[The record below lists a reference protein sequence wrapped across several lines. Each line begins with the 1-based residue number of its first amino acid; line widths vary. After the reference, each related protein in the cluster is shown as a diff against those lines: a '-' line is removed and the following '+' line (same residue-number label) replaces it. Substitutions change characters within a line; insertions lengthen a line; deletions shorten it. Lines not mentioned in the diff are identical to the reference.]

1 MVEPGS
7 PSPAG
12 ATLPPGREALLEALD
27 RSLGMLTLTPDG
39 IIVDVNDRLLGVFG
53 YPRADLLGKPHAML
67 CAPGDPACGD
77 ALERVIATGR
87 SHTGQVRR
95 RRHDGAPVWLEAT
108 YNPVFND
115 KGELAYVIKLAV
127 DVTARVE
134 RQAADDARLHLLSLS
149 VDETD
154 NAVLITDAQGSVC
167 YVNAGFT
174 RMLGY
179 RADEV
184 LGRSAHVPF
193 GEIRAEELAEGAAAV
208 DVRQALTGCLVS
220 ARDGRSCH
228 CEVLVRTAQRQPLWV
243 SIVTNPIL
251 DAGGKLVNAV
261 VLFTDITQSKIQEVL
276 QHKALA
282 AMVRDAPLVEV
293 LTLVCR
299 ELEQIAPEVMA
310 SVVRVDA
317 EGRLRPQAGPSLPAQ
332 YHQMVD
338 GVAIGPNV
346 GTCGAAAFHARP
358 VIVTDIAN
366 DPRWA
371 DYREVAAGF
380 GLAASWAMP
389 VIANDG
395 RVLGVL
401 AFYYRTPRGPDA
413 LHERLVDVCVHLC
426 KLAFER
432 DESRTRIRQL
442 AFSDSL
448 TGLPNRSMLGVLA
461 AQAIASA
468 QELGTRMAVVFIDLD
483 RFKQV
488 NDSLGHQAGDV
499 LLRTI
504 AQRLRRALRG
514 ADIVARLSGDEFVAV
529 LTECDPQRL
538 DIAIERL
545 RGALSAPCQVAGVT
559 LAPSG
564 SFGISLYPNHGKDF
578 DLLLQRADMA
588 MYQAKMASP
597 GSVRVYHED
606 MNIRAQ
612 ERLELETA
620 LRDALR
626 RGALELFYQP
636 QINLLDESVYG
647 VEALTRW
654 AHPQY
659 GEVPPSRFI
668 ALAEECG
675 LIGELGNWTLRES
688 CRQLADWRR
697 RGVGIESVSVNLS
710 PTNFHDHDLPRTI
723 ARALADHDLPASC
736 LAVEITESV
745 LMDHNPSTL
754 RIIEEVHGMGVRL
767 SMDDFGTG
775 YSSLG
780 YLRRLPVSE
789 LKLDRSFVHDIA
801 RDETVRALTN
811 AIISIGRNLRLTVVA
826 EGVETQ
832 AQCDLLIAQGY
843 RVAQGYLFSP
853 ALPASDFERWLVQWS
868 ARRAR
873 AGGNVGAQVLMASAR
888 TPSNTP
894 ATAPANT
901 RIKAPGSTDAPGAP
915 DSKDA

>member
-1 MVEPGS
+1 MVVPGS
-7 PSPAG
+7 PSATG
-12 ATLPPGREALLEALD
+12 ATPAPGREALLEALD
-27 RSLGMLTLTPDG
+27 RSLGTLTLTPDG
-39 IIVDVNDRLLGVFG
+39 LIADVNDKFLGVFG
-53 YPRADLLGKPHAML
+53 YTRDQLIGKPHAML
-67 CAPGDPACGD
+67 CDPADPTCGD
-77 ALERVIATGR
+77 ALAQVLTTRC
-87 SHTGQVRR
+87 SHTDQVRR
-95 RRHDGAPVWLEAT
+95 LRHDGSTVWLEAT
-108 YNPVFND
+108 YNPIFD
-115 KGELAYVIKLAV
+115 DGKLAFVIKLAV
-127 DVTARVE
+127 DVTARVA
-134 RQAADDARLHLLSLS
+134 RQAADDARLHLLSLG

-154 NAVLITDAQGSVC
+154 NAVLITDAQSRVC

-179 RADEV
+179 AASEVVGQSVHASSGDNSPMDEFA
-184 LGRSAHVPF
+184 S
-193 GEIRAEELAEGAAAV
+193 GAAAV
-208 DVRQALTGCLVS
+208 EVKQAISGCLVP

-243 SIVTNPIL
+243 SVVTNPIL
-251 DAGGKLVNAV
+251 DAQSKLVNAV

-317 EGRLRPQAGPSLPAQ
+317 EGKLRPQAGPSLPAQ
-332 YHQMVD
+332 YHQTID
-338 GVAIGPNV
+338 GIAIGPNV
-346 GTCGAAAFHARP
+346 GTCGTAAFLARP
-358 VIVTDIAN
+358 VTVTDIAN

-371 DYREVAAGF
+371 DYREMATEY

-389 VIANDG
+389 IIANDG

-401 AFYYRTPRGPDA
+401 AFYYRTARGPDA

-468 QELGTRMAVVFIDLD
+468 AELNTRMAVIFIDLD

-488 NDSLGHQAGDV
+488 NDSLGHQAGDA

-504 AQRLRRALRG
+504 AQRLRRSLRG

-529 LTECDPQRL
+529 LTECDPERL
-538 DIAIERL
+538 DIAIERM
-545 RGALSAPCQVAGVT
+545 RTALAAPCQVDGVT
-559 LAPSG
+559 LVPSG
-564 SFGISLYPNHGKDF
+564 SFGISLYPNHGREF
-578 DLLLQRADMA
+578 DILLQRADMA
-588 MYQAKMASP
+588 MYQAKMTSP
-597 GSVRVYHED
+597 GSVRFYHED
-606 MNIRAQ
+606 MNVHAQ

-620 LRDALR
+620 MRDALR
-626 RGALELFYQP
+626 LGKLQLFYQP

-647 VEALTRW
+647 AEALTRW
-654 AHPQY
+654 THPQY

-675 LIGELGNWTLRES
+675 LIGELGTWTLRES

-697 RGVGIESVSVNLS
+697 RGVGIGNVSVNLS
-710 PTNFHDHDLPRTI
+710 PTNFHDHDLPHTI
-723 ARALADHDLPASC
+723 AEVLADHALPPSC
-736 LAVEITESV
+736 LAIEITESV

-754 RIIEEVHGMGVRL
+754 RIIEEVHNLGVRL

-811 AIISIGRNLRLTVVA
+811 AIISIGRNLHLTVVA
-826 EGVETQ
+826 EGVEDE
-832 AQCDLLIAQGY
+832 AQRDLLVAQGY

-853 ALPASDFERWLVQWS
+853 ALSADDLEHWLERWSAQRRSPDPVQS
-868 ARRAR
+868 
-873 AGGNVGAQVLMASAR
+873 
-888 TPSNTP
+888 
-894 ATAPANT
+894 
-901 RIKAPGSTDAPGAP
+901 
-915 DSKDA
+915 

>member
-1 MVEPGS
+1 MVVRGS
-7 PSPAG
+7 PSTADVNP
-12 ATLPPGREALLEALD
+12 TPGREALLAALD
-27 RSLGMLTLTPDG
+27 HSLGMLTLTPDG
-39 IIVDVNDRLLGVFG
+39 IIVGVNDKLLGEFG
-53 YPRADLLGKPHAML
+53 YTRDELLGQPHTLL
-67 CAPGDPACGD
+67 CAPDDPTCGD
-77 ALERVIATGR
+77 SLAQVLRTGR

-95 RRHDGAPVWLEAT
+95 RRRDGQPIWLEAT
-108 YNPVFND
+108 YNPVFD
-115 KGELAYVIKLAV
+115 DAGELAFVIKLTV
-127 DVTARVE
+127 DVTARVA
-134 RQAADDARLHLLSLS
+134 RQAADDARMHLLSLG

-154 NAVLITDAQGSVC
+154 NAVLITDAQGAVC

-174 RMLGY
+174 RMFGY
-179 RADEV
+179 AADDVVGQSVGSSFGAMSADE
-184 LGRSAHVPF
+184 PPD
-193 GEIRAEELAEGAAAV
+193 GAAAM
-208 DVRQALTGCLVS
+208 DVKQALVGCMRS

-228 CEVLVRTAQRQPLWV
+228 CEVLVRTAQHQPLWV
-243 SIVTNPIL
+243 SMVTNRIL
-251 DAGGKLVNAV
+251 DANGELANSV

-317 EGRLRPQAGPSLPAQ
+317 EGRLRPQAGPSLPAR
-332 YHQMVD
+332 YHQMID
-338 GVAIGPNV
+338 GLAIGPNV
-346 GTCGAAAFHARP
+346 GTCGTAAFQARP
-358 VIVTDIAN
+358 VVVTDIAT

-371 DYREVAAGF
+371 DFRDMAAEF
-380 GLAASWAMP
+380 GLAASWSMP
-389 VIANDG
+389 IIANDG

-448 TGLPNRSMLGVLA
+448 TGLPNRSMLSVLA

-468 QELGTRMAVVFIDLD
+468 TELSTRMAVIFIDLD

-529 LTECDPQRL
+529 LTECDPERL
-538 DIAIERL
+538 DIAIERM
-545 RGALSAPCQVAGVT
+545 RGAVNAPCQVDGVT

-564 SFGISLYPNHGKDF
+564 SFGISLYPNHGREF
-578 DLLLQRADMA
+578 DILLQRADMA
-588 MYQAKMASP
+588 MYQAKMTSP
-597 GSVRVYHED
+597 GSVRFFSED
-606 MNIRAQ
+606 MKILAQ

-620 LRDALR
+620 MRDALR
-626 RGALELFYQP
+626 RGTLQLFYQP
-636 QINLLDESVYG
+636 QINLLDETVYG
-647 VEALTRW
+647 AEALTRW

-659 GEVPPSRFI
+659 GDVPPSRFI

-675 LIGELGNWTLRES
+675 LIGELGTWTLRES

-697 RGVGIESVSVNLS
+697 RGVGIANVSVNLS

-723 ARALADHDLPASC
+723 AQALADHGLPPSC
-736 LAVEITESV
+736 LAIEVTESV
-745 LMDHNPSTL
+745 LMNHNPSTL
-754 RIIEEVHGMGVRL
+754 RIIDEVHAMGVRM

-789 LKLDRSFVHDIA
+789 LKLDRSFVHDIT
-801 RDETVRALTN
+801 RDETVRALTS
-811 AIISIGRNLRLTVVA
+811 AIIGIGHSLHLTVVA
-826 EGVETQ
+826 EGVEDE
-832 AQCDLLIAQGY
+832 AQRDVLVEQGY
-843 RVAQGYLFSP
+843 RVGQGYLFSP
-853 ALPASDFERWLVQWS
+853 ALSAGDLERWLERWS
-868 ARRAR
+868 MR
-873 AGGNVGAQVLMASAR
+873 LASD
-888 TPSNTP
+888 PLS
-894 ATAPANT
+894 
-901 RIKAPGSTDAPGAP
+901 S
-915 DSKDA
+915 

>member
-1 MVEPGS
+1 MVVPRS
-7 PSPAG
+7 PSVAG
-12 ATLPPGREALLEALD
+12 TAPGREALLAALD
-27 RSLGMLTLTPDG
+27 HSLGMLTLTPDG
-39 IIVDVNDRLLGVFG
+39 IVVDVNDKLLGMFG
-53 YPRADLLGKPHAML
+53 YARADLLGQPHALL
-67 CAPGDPACGD
+67 CEPGDPTCGN
-77 ALERVIATGR
+77 ALAHVASTRR

-95 RRHDGAPVWLEAT
+95 RRRDGRPIWLEAT
-108 YNPVFND
+108 YNPVIDDDGN
-115 KGELAYVIKLAV
+115 LAFVIKLAV

-134 RQAADDARLHLLSLS
+134 RQAADDARLHLLSLG

-154 NAVLITDAQGSVC
+154 NAVLITDAQGCVC

-174 RMLGY
+174 RMFGYAANEVVGQSTRLPLGETATGDV
-179 RADEV
+179 AD
-184 LGRSAHVPF
+184 SAS
-193 GEIRAEELAEGAAAV
+193 AV
-208 DVRQALTGCLVS
+208 DIKEALAHCLVA

-228 CEVLVRTAQRQPLWV
+228 SEVLVRTLQRQPLWV
-243 SIVTNPIL
+243 SVVTNPML
-251 DAGGKLVNAV
+251 DANGKLLNAV

-293 LTLVCR
+293 LTLICR
-299 ELEQIAPEVMA
+299 ELEQIAPEVVA
-310 SVVRVDA
+310 SVVRVDS

-332 YHQMVD
+332 YHKNIE
-338 GVAIGPNV
+338 GLAIGPNV
-346 GTCGAAAFHARP
+346 GTCGSAAFHARP

-371 DYREVAAGF
+371 DFRDMAAEF

-389 VIANDG
+389 IIANDG

-401 AFYYRTPRGPDA
+401 GFYYRTPRSPDA

-442 AFSDSL
+442 AFSDNL

-468 QELGTRMAVVFIDLD
+468 AELNARMAVIFIDLD

-488 NDSLGHQAGDV
+488 NDSLGHQAGDA

-504 AQRLRRALRG
+504 AQRLRRSLRG
-514 ADIVARLSGDEFVAV
+514 ADIVARLSGDEFVAM
-529 LTECDPQRL
+529 LTECDPERL
-538 DIAIERL
+538 DIALERMRSAL
-545 RGALSAPCQVAGVT
+545 RAPCQIDGVT

-564 SFGISLYPNHGKDF
+564 SFGISLYPNHGKEF
-578 DLLLQRADMA
+578 DMLLQRADMA
-588 MYQAKMASP
+588 MYQAKMTSP

-606 MNIRAQ
+606 MNIHAQ

-620 LRDALR
+620 RRDALR
-626 RGALELFYQP
+626 HGKLALFYQP
-636 QINLLDESVYG
+636 QIDLSDDSVYG
-647 VEALTRW
+647 AEALTRW
-654 AHPQY
+654 THPQY
-659 GEVPPSRFI
+659 GDVSPSRFI
-668 ALAEECG
+668 SLAEECG
-675 LIGELGNWTLRES
+675 LIGELGTWTLRES

-697 RGVGIESVSVNLS
+697 RGVGIGNVSVNLS
-710 PTNFHDHDLPRTI
+710 PTNFHDHNLPRTI
-723 ARALADHDLPASC
+723 ADALADHDLPPSC
-736 LAVEITESV
+736 LAIEITESV
-745 LMDHNPSTL
+745 LMDHNPTTL
-754 RIIEEVHGMGVRL
+754 RIIDEVHGMGVRL

-789 LKLDRSFVHDIA
+789 LKLDRSFVHDIT
-801 RDETVRALTN
+801 RDETVQALTN

-826 EGVETQ
+826 EGVEDE
-832 AQCDLLIAQGY
+832 AQRALLFAQGY

-853 ALPASDFERWLVQWS
+853 ALSAVDVERWLEQWS
-868 ARRAR
+868 ARA
-873 AGGNVGAQVLMASAR
+873 
-888 TPSNTP
+888 PSPNPVP
-894 ATAPANT
+894 A
-901 RIKAPGSTDAPGAP
+901 
-915 DSKDA
+915 

>member
-1 MVEPGS
+1 MVVPGS
-7 PSPAG
+7 PSAVG
-12 ATLPPGREALLEALD
+12 ATPAPGREALLEALD
-27 RSLGMLTLTPDG
+27 RSLGMLTLRPDG
-39 IIVDVNDRLLGVFG
+39 IIVDVNDKLLGVFG
-53 YPRADLLGKPHAML
+53 YTRADLIGKPHALL
-67 CAPGDPACGD
+67 CVPGDATCGD
-77 ALERVIATGR
+77 ALAQVVSTQR
-87 SHTGQVRR
+87 SHTGQIHR
-95 RRHDGAPVWLEAT
+95 RRHDGSAVWLEAT
-108 YNPVFND
+108 YNPVFD
-115 KGELAYVIKLAV
+115 DAGKLAFVIKLAV

-134 RQAADDARLHLLSLS
+134 RQAADDARLHLLSLG

-154 NAVLITDAQGSVC
+154 NAVLITDAQGRVC
-167 YVNAGFT
+167 YINAGFT

-179 RADEV
+179 AASEV
-184 LGRSAHVPF
+184 VGQSVHVPS
-193 GEIRAEELAEGAAAV
+193 GETPVGGLADGTSAV
-208 DVRQALTGCLVS
+208 DVRQALAGCLVS
-220 ARDGRSCH
+220 ARDGRSSH

-243 SIVTNPIL
+243 SVVTNPML
-251 DAGGKLVNAV
+251 DTNGKLLNAV

-317 EGRLRPQAGPSLPAQ
+317 EGRLRPQAGPSLPSQ

-346 GTCGAAAFHARP
+346 GTCGTAAFQARP
-358 VIVTDIAN
+358 VIVTDIAH

-371 DYREVAAGF
+371 DFRGMAAEF

-389 VIANDG
+389 IIANDG

-401 AFYYRTPRGPDA
+401 AFYYRTVRGPDA

-468 QELGTRMAVVFIDLD
+468 GELNSRMAVIFIDLD

-529 LTECDPQRL
+529 LTECDPERL
-538 DIAIERL
+538 DIAIERM
-545 RGALSAPCQVAGVT
+545 RSALTAPCQVDGVT

-564 SFGISLYPNHGKDF
+564 SFGISLYPNHGKEF

-588 MYQAKMASP
+588 MYQAKMTSP
-597 GSVRVYHED
+597 GSVRFYNED
-606 MNIRAQ
+606 MNVHAQ

-620 LRDALR
+620 MRDALR
-626 RGALELFYQP
+626 RDTLQLFYQP

-647 VEALTRW
+647 AEALTRW
-654 AHPQY
+654 THPQY

-675 LIGELGNWTLRES
+675 LIGELGMWTLRES

-697 RGVGIESVSVNLS
+697 RGVGIHNVSVNLS
-710 PTNFHDHDLPRTI
+710 PTNFHDHDLPRMI
-723 ARALADHDLPASC
+723 AEALADHELPPSC
-736 LAVEITESV
+736 LAIEITESV

-754 RIIEEVHGMGVRL
+754 RIIDEVHSMGVRL

-789 LKLDRSFVHDIA
+789 LKLDRSFVHDIT

-811 AIISIGRNLRLTVVA
+811 AIISIGRNLHLTVVA
-826 EGVETQ
+826 EGVEDE
-832 AQCDLLIAQGY
+832 AQRALLVAQGY

-853 ALPASDFERWLVQWS
+853 ALSAGDLEHWLERWSTRRHSPNAVQS
-868 ARRAR
+868 
-873 AGGNVGAQVLMASAR
+873 
-888 TPSNTP
+888 
-894 ATAPANT
+894 
-901 RIKAPGSTDAPGAP
+901 
-915 DSKDA
+915 

>member
-1 MVEPGS
+1 MAVPGS
-7 PSPAG
+7 PSSTAG
-12 ATLPPGREALLEALD
+12 ATPTPGRDALLAALD
-27 RSLGMLTLTPDG
+27 RSLGMLTLTPEG
-39 IIVDVNDRLLGVFG
+39 KIVDVNDKLLGVVG
-53 YPRADLLGKPHAML
+53 YTRDELIGQPHATL
-67 CAPGDPACGD
+67 CDAGDPTCGA
-77 ALERVIATGR
+77 ALERVVSTGR
-87 SHTGQVRR
+87 AHTDQVRR
-95 RRHDGAPVWLEAT
+95 RRRDGGTVWFEAT
-108 YNPVFND
+108 YNPVFD
-115 KGELAYVIKLAV
+115 RDGKLAFVIKLAA
-127 DVTARVE
+127 DVTDRVE
-134 RQAADDARLHLLSLS
+134 REAQDNARLHLLSLG

-154 NAVLITDAQGSVC
+154 NAVLITDAQGVVC

-184 LGRSAHVPF
+184 VGKSGHSPF
-193 GEIRAEELAEGAAAV
+193 GDAPVDEFASGAAAV
-208 DVRQALTGCLVS
+208 DVQQALTGCLVS

-228 CEVLVRTAQRQPLWV
+228 CEVLVRTAQGQPLWA

-251 DAGGKLVNAV
+251 DANGKLVNAV
-261 VLFTDITQSKIQEVL
+261 ALFTDITQSKIQEVL

-282 AMVRDAPLVEV
+282 AMVRDAPLAEV
-293 LTLVCR
+293 LMLICR

-332 YHQMVD
+332 YHQFID
-338 GVAIGPNV
+338 GIAIGPNV
-346 GTCGAAAFHARP
+346 GTCGTAAFQARR
-358 VIVTDIAN
+358 VIVTDIAH

-371 DYREVAAGF
+371 DFRDMAATY

-389 VIANDG
+389 IIANDG

-468 QELGTRMAVVFIDLD
+468 HELNTRMAVIFLDLD

-504 AQRLRRALRG
+504 AQRLRRSLRG

-529 LTECDPQRL
+529 LTECDPERL
-538 DIAIERL
+538 DAAIERM
-545 RGALSAPCQVAGVT
+545 RNALTAPCQVDGVT
-559 LAPSG
+559 LTPSG
-564 SFGISLYPNHGKDF
+564 SFGISLYPNHGQEF
-578 DLLLQRADMA
+578 DILLQRADMA

-597 GSVRVYHED
+597 GSVRFYHED
-606 MNIRAQ
+606 MNIHAQ

-620 LRDALR
+620 MRDALR
-626 RGALELFYQP
+626 RDTLRLHYQP
-636 QINLLDESVYG
+636 QINLLDESVCG

-654 AHPQY
+654 VHPQY
-659 GEVPPSRFI
+659 GDVSPTRFI

-675 LIGELGNWTLRES
+675 LIGELGAWTLRES

-697 RGVGIESVSVNLS
+697 RGVAIGNMSVNLS
-710 PTNFHDHDLPRTI
+710 PTNFHDHDLPRMI
-723 ARALADHDLPASC
+723 ADTLAANGLPPTC
-736 LAVEITESV
+736 LAIEITENV
-745 LMDHNPSTL
+745 LMDHNPSTR
-754 RIIEEVHGMGVRL
+754 RIIEEVHAMGVRL

-789 LKLDRSFVHDIA
+789 LKLDRSFVHDVT

-811 AIISIGRNLRLTVVA
+811 AIISIGRSLHLTVVA
-826 EGVETQ
+826 EGVEDE
-832 AQCDLLIAQGY
+832 AQRDLLIAQGY
-843 RVAQGYLFSP
+843 RVAQGFLFSP
-853 ALPASDFERWLVQWS
+853 ALSAEDLEQWLERWD
-868 ARRAR
+868 ARRR
-873 AGGNVGAQVLMASAR
+873 
-888 TPSNTP
+888 
-894 ATAPANT
+894 
-901 RIKAPGSTDAPGAP
+901 STTVTSTTVTTIVRP
-915 DSKDA
+915 

>member
-1 MVEPGS
+1 MVVPGS
-7 PSPAG
+7 PSAAGTSPA
-12 ATLPPGREALLEALD
+12 PGREALLAALD
-27 RSLGMLTLTPDG
+27 HSLGMLTLTPDG
-39 IIVDVNDRLLGVFG
+39 IIVDVNDKLLGMFG
-53 YPRADLLGKPHAML
+53 YARTDLIGKPHAIL
-67 CAPGDPACGD
+67 CEPGDITCGD
-77 ALERVIATGR
+77 ALAQVLSTQR

-95 RRHDGAPVWLEAT
+95 HRQDGTAVWLEAT
-108 YNPVFND
+108 YNPVFD
-115 KGELAYVIKLAV
+115 DTGKLAFVIKLAV

-134 RQAADDARLHLLSLS
+134 RQAADDARLHLLSLG

-154 NAVLITDAQGSVC
+154 NAVLITDAQGIVC

-179 RADEV
+179 AASEV
-184 LGRSAHVPF
+184 VGQSVYVPF
-193 GEIRAEELAEGAAAV
+193 GEPPEGELADGASAVV
-208 DVRQALTGCLVS
+208 DVKQALAGCLVS

-243 SIVTNPIL
+243 SVVTNPIL
-251 DAGGKLVNAV
+251 DASGKLLNAV

-332 YHQMVD
+332 YHKMVD
-338 GVAIGPNV
+338 GLAIGPNV
-346 GTCGAAAFHARP
+346 GTCGTAAFQARP

-371 DYREVAAGF
+371 NFRDMAAEF
-380 GLAASWAMP
+380 GLAASWSMP
-389 VIANDG
+389 IIANDG

-401 AFYYRTPRGPDA
+401 AFYYRTVRGPDA

-468 QELGTRMAVVFIDLD
+468 GELNTRMAVIFIDLD

-504 AQRLRRALRG
+504 AQRLRRSLRG

-529 LTECDPQRL
+529 LTECDPERL
-538 DIAIERL
+538 DIAIERM
-545 RGALSAPCQVAGVT
+545 RGALTASCQVDGVT

-564 SFGISLYPNHGKDF
+564 SFGISLYPNHGKEF

-588 MYQAKMASP
+588 MYQAKMTSP
-597 GSVRVYHED
+597 GSVRVYSED
-606 MNIRAQ
+606 MNIHAQ

-620 LRDALR
+620 MRDALR
-626 RGALELFYQP
+626 RNTLRLFYQP

-647 VEALTRW
+647 VEALSRW
-654 AHPQY
+654 THPQH
-659 GEVPPSRFI
+659 GEVSPSRFI

-675 LIGELGNWTLRES
+675 LIGELGMWTLRES
-688 CRQLADWRR
+688 CRQLAEWRQ
-697 RGVGIESVSVNLS
+697 RGAGIENVSVNLS
-710 PTNFHDHDLPRTI
+710 PTNFHDHDLPRMI
-723 ARALADHDLPASC
+723 AEALADHELPPSC
-736 LAVEITESV
+736 LAIEITESV

-754 RIIEEVHGMGVRL
+754 RIIDEVHSMGVRL

-789 LKLDRSFVHDIA
+789 LKLDRSFVHDIT

-811 AIISIGRNLRLTVVA
+811 AIISIGRNLHLTVVA
-826 EGVETQ
+826 EGVEDE
-832 AQCDLLIAQGY
+832 AQRNLLVAQGY

-853 ALPASDFERWLVQWS
+853 ALSAGDLERWLEQWS
-868 ARRAR
+868 ARRRAR
-873 AGGNVGAQVLMASAR
+873 NPVQS
-888 TPSNTP
+888 
-894 ATAPANT
+894 
-901 RIKAPGSTDAPGAP
+901 
-915 DSKDA
+915 

>member
-1 MVEPGS
+1 MVVPGS
-7 PSPAG
+7 PSATG
-12 ATLPPGREALLEALD
+12 ATPAPGREALLEALD
-27 RSLGMLTLTPDG
+27 RSLGTLTLTPDG
-39 IIVDVNDRLLGVFG
+39 LIADVNDKFLGVFG
-53 YPRADLLGKPHAML
+53 YTRDQLIGKPHAML
-67 CAPGDPACGD
+67 CDPADPTCGD
-77 ALERVIATGR
+77 ALAQVLTTLR
-87 SHTGQVRR
+87 SHTDQVRR
-95 RRHDGAPVWLEAT
+95 LRHDGSTVWLEAT
-108 YNPVFND
+108 YNPIFD
-115 KGELAYVIKLAV
+115 DDGKLAFVIKLAV
-127 DVTARVE
+127 DVTARVA
-134 RQAADDARLHLLSLS
+134 RQAADDARLHMLSLG

-154 NAVLITDAQGSVC
+154 NAVLITDAQSRVC

-179 RADEV
+179 AASEVVGQSVHASSTESPMDEFA
-184 LGRSAHVPF
+184 S
-193 GEIRAEELAEGAAAV
+193 GAAAIEV
-208 DVRQALTGCLVS
+208 KQALSGCLVS

-243 SIVTNPIL
+243 SVVTNPIL
-251 DAGGKLVNAV
+251 DAQGKLVNAV

-317 EGRLRPQAGPSLPAQ
+317 EGKLRPQAGPSLPAQ
-332 YHQMVD
+332 YHQTID
-338 GVAIGPNV
+338 GIAIGPNV
-346 GTCGAAAFHARP
+346 GTCGTAAFLARP

-371 DYREVAAGF
+371 EYREMATEF

-389 VIANDG
+389 IIANDG

-401 AFYYRTPRGPDA
+401 AFYYRTTRGPDA

-468 QELGTRMAVVFIDLD
+468 AELNTRMAVIFIDLD

-504 AQRLRRALRG
+504 AQRLRRSLRG

-529 LTECDPQRL
+529 LTECDPERL
-538 DIAIERL
+538 DIAIERM
-545 RGALSAPCQVAGVT
+545 RTALTAPCQVDGVT
-559 LAPSG
+559 LVPSG
-564 SFGISLYPNHGKDF
+564 SFGISLYPNHGREF
-578 DLLLQRADMA
+578 DILLQRADMA
-588 MYQAKMASP
+588 MYQAKMTSP
-597 GSVRVYHED
+597 GSVRFYHED
-606 MNIRAQ
+606 MNVHAQ

-620 LRDALR
+620 MRDALR
-626 RGALELFYQP
+626 LGKLQLFYQP

-647 VEALTRW
+647 AEALTRW
-654 AHPQY
+654 THPHY

-675 LIGELGNWTLRES
+675 LIGELGTWTLRES

-697 RGVGIESVSVNLS
+697 RGVGIGNVSVNLS
-710 PTNFHDHDLPRTI
+710 PTNFHDHDLPHTI
-723 ARALADHDLPASC
+723 AEALADHELPPSC
-736 LAVEITESV
+736 LAIEITESV

-754 RIIEEVHGMGVRL
+754 RIIEEVHNLGVRL

-811 AIISIGRNLRLTVVA
+811 AIISIGRNLHLTVVA
-826 EGVETQ
+826 EGVEDE
-832 AQCDLLIAQGY
+832 AQRDLLVAQGY

-853 ALPASDFERWLVQWS
+853 ALSAGDLERWLERWS
-868 ARRAR
+868 AQRR
-873 AGGNVGAQVLMASAR
+873 S
-888 TPSNTP
+888 
-894 ATAPANT
+894 
-901 RIKAPGSTDAPGAP
+901 P
-915 DSKDA
+915 DPVQS

>member
-1 MVEPGS
+1 MVVPGS
-7 PSPAG
+7 PSAAG
-12 ATLPPGREALLEALD
+12 ATPAPGREALLQALD
-27 RSLGMLTLTPDG
+27 SSLGMLTLTPG
-39 IIVDVNDRLLGVFG
+39 GVIVDVNDKLLGAFG
-53 YPRADLLGKPHAML
+53 YTRDALIGKPHALL
-67 CAPGDPACGD
+67 CEPDDPTCGD
-77 ALERVIATGR
+77 ALAQVVSTRR
-87 SHTGQVRR
+87 SHTDQVRR
-95 RRHDGAPVWLEAT
+95 IRHDGSTIWLEAT
-108 YNPVFND
+108 YNPVFDADGN
-115 KGELAYVIKLAV
+115 LSFVIKLAV

-134 RQAADDARLHLLSLS
+134 RQAADDARLHMLSLG

-154 NAVLITDAQGSVC
+154 NAVLITDAQGLVC

-179 RADEV
+179 PASEV
-184 LGRSAHVPF
+184 VGQSAHVPF
-193 GEIRAEELAEGAAAV
+193 GDNPMAEFADGASPV
-208 DVRQALTGCLVS
+208 DVKQALSGCLV
-220 ARDGRSCH
+220 AANDGRSCH
-228 CEVLVRTAQRQPLWV
+228 CEVLVRTAQHQPLWV
-243 SIVTNPIL
+243 SVVTNPIL
-251 DAGGKLVNAV
+251 DAHGKLLNAV

-317 EGRLRPQAGPSLPAQ
+317 DGRLRPQAGPSLPAQ
-332 YHQMVD
+332 YHKIID
-338 GVAIGPNV
+338 GIAIGPNV
-346 GTCGAAAFHARP
+346 GTCGTAAFLARP
-358 VIVTDIAN
+358 VIVTDIAS

-371 DYREVAAGF
+371 DFREMAAEY

-389 VIANDG
+389 IIANDG

-401 AFYYRTPRGPDA
+401 AFYYRTPRAPDA

-468 QELGTRMAVVFIDLD
+468 AELNTRMAVIFIDLD

-504 AQRLRRALRG
+504 AQRLRRSLRG

-529 LTECDPQRL
+529 LTECDPERL
-538 DIAIERL
+538 DIAVERM
-545 RGALSAPCQVAGVT
+545 RSALSAPCLVDGVT
-559 LAPSG
+559 LVPSG
-564 SFGISLYPNHGKDF
+564 SFGISLYPNHGREF

-588 MYQAKMASP
+588 MYEAKMTSP
-597 GSVRVYHED
+597 GSVRFYNES
-606 MNIRAQ
+606 MNIHAQ

-626 RGALELFYQP
+626 LGTLELFYQP

-647 VEALTRW
+647 AEALTRW
-654 AHPQY
+654 THPQH

-675 LIGELGNWTLRES
+675 LIGELGTWTLRES

-697 RGVGIESVSVNLS
+697 RGVGIGNVSVNLS
-710 PTNFHDHDLPRTI
+710 PTNFHDHDLPHTI
-723 ARALADHDLPASC
+723 AEALADHELPPSC
-736 LAVEITESV
+736 LAIEITESV

-754 RIIEEVHGMGVRL
+754 RIIEEVHAMGVRL

-789 LKLDRSFVHDIA
+789 LKLDRSFVHDIT

-811 AIISIGRNLRLTVVA
+811 AIISIGRNLHLTVVA
-826 EGVETQ
+826 EGVEDE
-832 AQCDLLIAQGY
+832 AQRDLLVAQGY

-853 ALPASDFERWLVQWS
+853 ALSADDLEHWLGQWS
-868 ARRAR
+868 LRQRSP
-873 AGGNVGAQVLMASAR
+873 NPVQS
-888 TPSNTP
+888 
-894 ATAPANT
+894 
-901 RIKAPGSTDAPGAP
+901 
-915 DSKDA
+915 

>member
-1 MVEPGS
+1 MVVPGS
-7 PSPAG
+7 PSATG
-12 ATLPPGREALLEALD
+12 ATPAPGREALLEALD
-27 RSLGMLTLTPDG
+27 RSLGTLTLTPDG
-39 IIVDVNDRLLGVFG
+39 LIADVNDKFLGVFG
-53 YPRADLLGKPHAML
+53 YTRDQLIGKPHAML
-67 CAPGDPACGD
+67 CDPADPTCGD
-77 ALERVIATGR
+77 ALAQVLTTRR
-87 SHTGQVRR
+87 SHTDQVRR
-95 RRHDGAPVWLEAT
+95 FRHDGSTVWLEAT
-108 YNPVFND
+108 YNPIFD
-115 KGELAYVIKLAV
+115 DDGKLAFVIKLAV
-127 DVTARVE
+127 DVTARVA
-134 RQAADDARLHLLSLS
+134 RQAADDARLHLLSLG

-154 NAVLITDAQGSVC
+154 NAVLITDAQNRVC

-179 RADEV
+179 AASEVVGQSVSASSGESPMDEFA
-184 LGRSAHVPF
+184 S
-193 GEIRAEELAEGAAAV
+193 GAAAV
-208 DVRQALTGCLVS
+208 EVKQALSGCLVS

-243 SIVTNPIL
+243 SVVTNPIL
-251 DAGGKLVNAV
+251 DAQGKLVNAV

-317 EGRLRPQAGPSLPAQ
+317 EGKLRPQAGPSLPAQ
-332 YHQMVD
+332 YHKTID
-338 GVAIGPNV
+338 GIAIGPNV
-346 GTCGAAAFHARP
+346 GTCGTAAFLARP

-371 DYREVAAGF
+371 DYREMATEY

-389 VIANDG
+389 IIANDG

-468 QELGTRMAVVFIDLD
+468 SELNTRMAVIFIDLD

-504 AQRLRRALRG
+504 AQRLRRSLRG

-529 LTECDPQRL
+529 LTECDPERL
-538 DIAIERL
+538 DIAIERM
-545 RGALSAPCQVAGVT
+545 RTALTAPCQVDGVT
-559 LAPSG
+559 LVPSG
-564 SFGISLYPNHGKDF
+564 SFGISLYPNHGREF
-578 DLLLQRADMA
+578 DILLQRADMA
-588 MYQAKMASP
+588 MYQAKMTSP
-597 GSVRVYHED
+597 GSVRFYHED
-606 MNIRAQ
+606 MNVHAQ

-620 LRDALR
+620 MRDALR
-626 RGALELFYQP
+626 LGKLQLFYQP

-647 VEALTRW
+647 AEALSRW
-654 AHPQY
+654 THPQY

-675 LIGELGNWTLRES
+675 LIGELGTWTLRES

-697 RGVGIESVSVNLS
+697 RGVGIGNVSVNLS
-710 PTNFHDHDLPRTI
+710 PTNFHDHDLPHTI
-723 ARALADHDLPASC
+723 AEALADHGLPPSC
-736 LAVEITESV
+736 LAIEITESV

-754 RIIEEVHGMGVRL
+754 RIIEEVHNLGVRL

-811 AIISIGRNLRLTVVA
+811 AIISIGRNLHLTVVA
-826 EGVETQ
+826 EGVEDE
-832 AQCDLLIAQGY
+832 AQRDLLVAQGY

-853 ALPASDFERWLVQWS
+853 ALSAGDLERWLERWS
-868 ARRAR
+868 AQRR
-873 AGGNVGAQVLMASAR
+873 S
-888 TPSNTP
+888 
-894 ATAPANT
+894 
-901 RIKAPGSTDAPGAP
+901 P
-915 DSKDA
+915 DPVQS

>member
-1 MVEPGS
+1 MVVPGS
-7 PSPAG
+7 PSLAGIAPA
-12 ATLPPGREALLEALD
+12 PGREALLAALD
-27 RSLGMLTLTPDG
+27 RSLGTLTLTPDG
-39 IIVDVNDRLLGVFG
+39 TIVDVNDKLLGVFG
-53 YPRADLLGKPHAML
+53 YTRADLIGKPYAML
-67 CAPGDPACGD
+67 CEPDDPTCGD
-77 ALERVIATGR
+77 ALAQVLSTQR
-87 SHTGQVRR
+87 SHTGQIRR
-95 RRHDGAPVWLEAT
+95 RRHDGSAVWLEAT
-108 YNPVFND
+108 YNPVFD
-115 KGELAYVIKLAV
+115 EAGKLAFVIKLAV
-127 DVTARVE
+127 DVTTRVE
-134 RQAADDARLHLLSLS
+134 RQAADSARLHLLSLG

-154 NAVLITDAQGSVC
+154 NAVLITDANGRVC
-167 YVNAGFT
+167 YINAGFT

-179 RADEV
+179 AANEV
-184 LGRSAHVPF
+184 IGQSVHVPF
-193 GEIRAEELAEGAAAV
+193 GEPSVGELADGASAV
-208 DVRQALTGCLVS
+208 DVKQALAGCLVA

-228 CEVLVRTAQRQPLWV
+228 CEVLVHTAQHQPLWV
-243 SIVTNPIL
+243 SVVTNPIL
-251 DAGGKLVNAV
+251 DANARLLNAV

-317 EGRLRPQAGPSLPAQ
+317 EGRLRPQAGPSLPAK

-346 GTCGAAAFHARP
+346 GTCGTAAFQARP

-371 DYREVAAGF
+371 DFRTMTAEF

-389 VIANDG
+389 IIANDG

-401 AFYYRTPRGPDA
+401 AFYYRTVRGPDA

-468 QELGTRMAVVFIDLD
+468 HELNTRMAVIFIDLD
-483 RFKQV
+483 RFKQI

-504 AQRLRRALRG
+504 AQRLRRSLRG

-529 LTECDPQRL
+529 LTECDPERL
-538 DIAIERL
+538 DIAVERM
-545 RGALSAPCQVAGVT
+545 RSALSAPCQVDGVT
-559 LAPSG
+559 LVPSG
-564 SFGISLYPNHGKDF
+564 SFGISLYPNHGNAF

-588 MYQAKMASP
+588 MYQAKMTSP
-597 GSVRVYHED
+597 GSARFYNED
-606 MNIRAQ
+606 MNIHAQ

-620 LRDALR
+620 MRDALR
-626 RGALELFYQP
+626 CETLQLFYQP
-636 QINLLDESVYG
+636 QINLLDDSVYG
-647 VEALTRW
+647 AEALTRW
-654 AHPQY
+654 THPQH

-675 LIGELGNWTLRES
+675 LIGELGMWTLRES

-697 RGVGIESVSVNLS
+697 RGVGIPNVSVNLS
-710 PTNFHDHDLPRTI
+710 PTNFHDHDLPRLI
-723 ARALADHDLPASC
+723 AQALADHELPPSC
-736 LAVEITESV
+736 LAIEITESV

-754 RIIEEVHGMGVRL
+754 RIIDEVHHMGVRL
-767 SMDDFGTG
+767 SLDDFGTG

-789 LKLDRSFVHDIA
+789 LKLDRSFVHDIT

-811 AIISIGRNLRLTVVA
+811 AIISIGRNLHLTVVA
-826 EGVETQ
+826 EGVEDE
-832 AQCDLLIAQGY
+832 AQRDLLVAQGY

-853 ALPASDFERWLVQWS
+853 ALSAGDLEHWLEQRS
-868 ARRAR
+868 AHQRSP
-873 AGGNVGAQVLMASAR
+873 NPM
-888 TPSNTP
+888 PS
-894 ATAPANT
+894 
-901 RIKAPGSTDAPGAP
+901 
-915 DSKDA
+915 

>member
-1 MVEPGS
+1 MVVPGS
-7 PSPAG
+7 PSSGAIPA
-12 ATLPPGREALLEALD
+12 PGREALLAALD
-27 RSLGMLTLTPDG
+27 RSLGMLTLTPAG
-39 IIVDVNDRLLGVFG
+39 IIVDINDKLLGEFG
-53 YPRADLLGKPHAML
+53 YTRDELLGKAHAVLCEPADPH
-67 CAPGDPACGD
+67 CGD
-77 ALERVIATGR
+77 ALAQVARTRR
-87 SHTGQVRR
+87 SHTDQVRR
-95 RRHDGAPVWLEAT
+95 RRHDGSPIWLEAT
-108 YNPVFND
+108 YNPVFD
-115 KGELAYVIKLAV
+115 DAGQLAFVIKLAV

-134 RQAADDARLHLLSLS
+134 RQAADDARLHMLSLG

-154 NAVLITDAQGSVC
+154 NAVLITDAQSQVC

-174 RMLGY
+174 RMFGHD
-179 RADEV
+179 AQAV
-184 LGRSAHVPF
+184 VGQSVNVPF
-193 GEIRAEELAEGAAAV
+193 GTLALGEPADGAPAV
-208 DVRQALTGCLVS
+208 DVKQAVADCLVS

-228 CEVLVRTAQRQPLWV
+228 REVLVRTAQQHPLWV
-243 SIVTNPIL
+243 SVVTNPIL
-251 DAGGKLVNAV
+251 DASGKLANAV

-282 AMVRDAPLVEV
+282 AMVRDAPLAEV
-293 LTLVCR
+293 LLLVCR

-332 YHQMVD
+332 YHHIID
-338 GVAIGPNV
+338 GIEIGPNV
-346 GTCGAAAFHARP
+346 GTCGTAAFQARP
-358 VIVTDIAN
+358 VIVTDIAH

-371 DYREVAAGF
+371 SYREMAAEF

-389 VIANDG
+389 IIANDG

-448 TGLPNRSMLGVLA
+448 TGLPNRSMLNVLA

-468 QELGTRMAVVFIDLD
+468 AELNTRMAVIFIDLD

-504 AQRLRRALRG
+504 AQRLRRSLRG

-529 LTECDPQRL
+529 LTECDPERL
-538 DIAIERL
+538 DIAIERM
-545 RGALSAPCQVAGVT
+545 RSALCAPCQVDGVT

-564 SFGISLYPNHGKDF
+564 SFGISLYPNHGKEF
-578 DLLLQRADMA
+578 DILLQRADMA
-588 MYQAKMASP
+588 MYQAKMTSP
-597 GSVRVYHED
+597 GSVRFFNED
-606 MNIRAQ
+606 MNIHAQ

-620 LRDALR
+620 MRDALR
-626 RGALELFYQP
+626 RGTLQLFYQP
-636 QINLLDESVYG
+636 QINLLDDTVYG
-647 VEALTRW
+647 AEALTRW
-654 AHPQY
+654 THPQY

-675 LIGELGNWTLRES
+675 LIGELGTWTLRES

-697 RGVGIESVSVNLS
+697 RGVGIGNVSVNLS

-723 ARALADHDLPASC
+723 AQALADHELPPSC
-736 LAVEITESV
+736 LAIEITESV

-754 RIIEEVHGMGVRL
+754 RIIDEVHAMGVRM

-811 AIISIGRNLRLTVVA
+811 AIISIGRNLHLTVVA
-826 EGVETQ
+826 EGVEDD
-832 AQCDLLIAQGY
+832 AQRDLLVAQGY
-843 RVAQGYLFSP
+843 RVAQGYLFSA
-853 ALPASDFERWLVQWS
+853 ALSASDLEHWLDQWS
-868 ARRAR
+868 ARR
-873 AGGNVGAQVLMASAR
+873 R
-888 TPSNTP
+888 TP
-894 ATAPANT
+894 APV
-901 RIKAPGSTDAPGAP
+901 S
-915 DSKDA
+915 S

>member
-1 MVEPGS
+1 MVVPGS
-7 PSPAG
+7 PSATG
-12 ATLPPGREALLEALD
+12 AASAPGRDALLDALD

-39 IIVDVNDRLLGVFG
+39 TVVDVNDKFLGVFG
-53 YPRADLLGKPHAML
+53 YTRDELIGQRHGML
-67 CAPGDPACGD
+67 CDPLDATCGD
-77 ALERVIATGR
+77 ALAQVVSTGR
-87 SHTGQVRR
+87 AHTGQVRR
-95 RRHDGAPVWLEAT
+95 LRHDGSVVWLEAT
-108 YNPVFND
+108 YNPVFDDTD
-115 KGELAYVIKLAV
+115 KLTFVIKFAV
-127 DVTARVE
+127 DVTDRVA
-134 RQAADDARLHLLSLS
+134 RQAADDARMHLLSLG

-154 NAVLITDAQGSVC
+154 NAVLITDAQGSVR

-179 RADEV
+179 AANDVVGKSALAPFDDTSLDEFAD
-184 LGRSAHVPF
+184 GNS
-193 GEIRAEELAEGAAAV
+193 AV
-208 DVRQALTGCLVS
+208 DVKQALSGCLVA

-228 CEVLVRTAQRQPLWV
+228 CEVLVRTAQHQPLWV
-243 SIVTNPIL
+243 SVVTNPIL
-251 DAGGKLVNAV
+251 DAQGKLVNAV

-317 EGRLRPQAGPSLPAQ
+317 EGKLRPQAGPSLPAE
-332 YHQMVD
+332 YHQSVD
-338 GVAIGPNV
+338 GVAIGPSV
-346 GTCGAAAFHARP
+346 GTCGTAAFLARP
-358 VIVTDIAN
+358 VIVTDMAN
-366 DPRWA
+366 DSRWA
-371 DYREVAAGF
+371 DFRDMAAKF

-389 VIANDG
+389 IIANDG

-401 AFYYRTPRGPDA
+401 AFYYRTVRGPNA

-468 QELGTRMAVVFIDLD
+468 TELGTRMAVIFIDLD

-529 LTECDPQRL
+529 LTECDPERL
-538 DIAIERL
+538 DIAIERM
-545 RGALSAPCQVAGVT
+545 RSALTAPCQINGVT
-559 LAPSG
+559 LVPSG
-564 SFGISLYPNHGKDF
+564 SFGISLYPNHGREF
-578 DLLLQRADMA
+578 DVLLQHADMA
-588 MYQAKMASP
+588 MYQAKMTSP
-597 GSVRVYHED
+597 GSVRFYNED
-606 MNIRAQ
+606 MNIHAQ

-626 RGALELFYQP
+626 LGKLQLFYQP
-636 QINLLDESVYG
+636 QINLLDDSVYG
-647 VEALTRW
+647 AEALTRW
-654 AHPQY
+654 RHPQY
-659 GEVPPSRFI
+659 GDVPPSRFI

-675 LIGELGNWTLRES
+675 LIGELGTWTLRES

-697 RGVGIESVSVNLS
+697 RGVGIGNVSVNLS
-710 PTNFHDHDLPRTI
+710 PTNFHDHDLPHTI
-723 ARALADHDLPASC
+723 AEALADHELPPSC
-736 LAVEITESV
+736 LAIEITESV

-754 RIIEEVHGMGVRL
+754 RIIEEVHHMGVRL

-789 LKLDRSFVHDIA
+789 LKLDRSFVHDIT

-811 AIISIGRNLRLTVVA
+811 AIISIGRNLHLTVVA
-826 EGVETQ
+826 EGVEDE
-832 AQCDLLIAQGY
+832 AQRDLLVAQGY

-853 ALPASDFERWLVQWS
+853 ALSAGDLEQWLEQWS
-868 ARRAR
+868 ARRH
-873 AGGNVGAQVLMASAR
+873 
-888 TPSNTP
+888 TPHPVQT
-894 ATAPANT
+894 
-901 RIKAPGSTDAPGAP
+901 
-915 DSKDA
+915 

>member
-1 MVEPGS
+1 MVAPGS
-7 PSPAG
+7 PSAVG
-12 ATLPPGREALLEALD
+12 ATPAPGREALLEALD

-39 IIVDVNDRLLGVFG
+39 TVVDVNDKLLGVFG
-53 YPRADLLGKPHAML
+53 YTRDALIGKRHAML
-67 CAPGDPACGD
+67 CDPLDDTCGD
-77 ALERVIATGR
+77 ALAQVVSTRR
-87 SHTGQVRR
+87 SHTDQVRR
-95 RRHDGAPVWLEAT
+95 LRRDGSALWLEAT
-108 YNPVFND
+108 YNPVFDDDGN
-115 KGELAYVIKLAV
+115 LTYVIKFAV
-127 DVTARVE
+127 DVTERVA
-134 RQAADDARLHLLSLS
+134 RQAADDARLHLLSLG

-179 RADEV
+179 AASEV
-184 LGRSAHVPF
+184 LGKLAHAPF
-193 GEIRAEELAEGAAAV
+193 ADAPLGEFADDASAV
-208 DVRQALTGCLVS
+208 DIRQALSGCLVA

-243 SIVTNPIL
+243 SVVTNPIL
-251 DAGGKLVNAV
+251 DTHGKLVNAV

-332 YHQMVD
+332 YHKTID

-346 GTCGAAAFHARP
+346 GTCGTAAFLARP

-371 DYREVAAGF
+371 DFREMATEF

-389 VIANDG
+389 IIANDG

-401 AFYYRTPRGPDA
+401 AFYYRTVRGPNA

-468 QELGTRMAVVFIDLD
+468 TELNTRMAVIFIDLD

-529 LTECDPQRL
+529 LTECDPERL
-538 DIAIERL
+538 DIAIERM
-545 RGALSAPCQVAGVT
+545 RSALTAPCQIDGVT
-559 LAPSG
+559 LVPSG
-564 SFGISLYPNHGKDF
+564 SFGISLFPNHGREF
-578 DLLLQRADMA
+578 DILLQHADMA
-588 MYQAKMASP
+588 MYQAKMTSP
-597 GSVRVYHED
+597 GSVRFYSED
-606 MNIRAQ
+606 MNIHAQ

-620 LRDALR
+620 MRDALR
-626 RGALELFYQP
+626 LGKLELFYQP
-636 QINLLDESVYG
+636 QINLLDDSVYG
-647 VEALTRW
+647 AEALTRW
-654 AHPQY
+654 KHPQH
-659 GEVPPSRFI
+659 GDVPPSRFI

-675 LIGELGNWTLRES
+675 LIGELGTWTLRES

-697 RGVGIESVSVNLS
+697 RGIGISNVSVNLS

-723 ARALADHDLPASC
+723 AEALADHELPPSC
-736 LAVEITESV
+736 LAIEITESV

-754 RIIEEVHGMGVRL
+754 RIIEEVHNMGVRL

-789 LKLDRSFVHDIA
+789 LKLDRSFVHDIT

-811 AIISIGRNLRLTVVA
+811 AIISIGRNLHLTVVA
-826 EGVETQ
+826 EGVEDE
-832 AQCDLLIAQGY
+832 AQRDLLVAQGY

-853 ALPASDFERWLVQWS
+853 ALSADGIEHWLEQWS
-868 ARRAR
+868 ARRHTAH
-873 AGGNVGAQVLMASAR
+873 
-888 TPSNTP
+888 P
-894 ATAPANT
+894 A
-901 RIKAPGSTDAPGAP
+901 
-915 DSKDA
+915 

>member
-1 MVEPGS
+1 MVMPGS
-7 PSPAG
+7 PSAAG
-12 ATLPPGREALLEALD
+12 ATQAPGREALLEALD

-39 IIVDVNDRLLGVFG
+39 IIVDVNDKLLGVFG
-53 YPRADLLGKPHAML
+53 YTRDELIGKPHAML
-67 CAPGDPACGD
+67 CDRADATCGD
-77 ALERVIATGR
+77 ALAQVADTRR
-87 SHTGQVRR
+87 PHTDQVRR
-95 RRHDGAPVWLEAT
+95 IRHDGSTLWLEAT
-108 YNPVFND
+108 YNPVFD
-115 KGELAYVIKLAV
+115 DAGKLTFVVKLAV

-134 RQAADDARLHLLSLS
+134 RQAADDARLHLLSLG

-154 NAVLITDAQGSVC
+154 NAVLITDAQGIVC
-167 YVNAGFT
+167 YANAGFT

-179 RADEV
+179 ATSEVIGKSAD
-184 LGRSAHVPF
+184 VPF
-193 GEIRAEELAEGAAAV
+193 GEAPLDELADGAPAV
-208 DVRQALTGCLVS
+208 DVKHALSGCFVA
-220 ARDGRSCH
+220 ARDGRGCH
-228 CEVLVRTAQRQPLWV
+228 REVLVRTAQRQPLWV

-251 DAGGKLVNAV
+251 DAHGKLVNAV

-293 LTLVCR
+293 LTLVCC

-317 EGRLRPQAGPSLPAQ
+317 EGRLRPQAGPSLPVQ
-332 YHQMVD
+332 YHKMID

-346 GTCGAAAFHARP
+346 GTCGTAAFLARP

-371 DYREVAAGF
+371 NFREMAAEF

-389 VIANDG
+389 IIANDG

-401 AFYYRTPRGPDA
+401 AFYYRTARGPDA

-468 QELGTRMAVVFIDLD
+468 TELNTRMAVIFIDLD

-504 AQRLRRALRG
+504 AQRLRRSLRG

-529 LTECDPQRL
+529 LTECDPERL
-538 DIAIERL
+538 DIAIERM
-545 RGALSAPCQVAGVT
+545 RSALTAPCQIDGVT
-559 LAPSG
+559 LVPSG
-564 SFGISLYPNHGKDF
+564 SFGISLYPNHGREF
-578 DLLLQRADMA
+578 DVLLQHADMA
-588 MYQAKMASP
+588 MYQAKMTSP
-597 GSVRVYHED
+597 GSVRFYNED
-606 MNIRAQ
+606 MNIHAQ

-620 LRDALR
+620 MRDALR
-626 RGALELFYQP
+626 LGKLQLFYQP

-647 VEALTRW
+647 AEALTRW
-654 AHPQY
+654 THPQH
-659 GEVPPSRFI
+659 GDVPPSRFI

-675 LIGELGNWTLRES
+675 LIGELGTWTLRES

-697 RGVGIESVSVNLS
+697 RGVGIGNVSVNLS
-710 PTNFHDHDLPRTI
+710 PTNFHDHDLPHTI
-723 ARALADHDLPASC
+723 AEALADHELPPSC
-736 LAVEITESV
+736 LAIEITESV

-754 RIIEEVHGMGVRL
+754 RIIEQVHNMGVRL

-789 LKLDRSFVHDIA
+789 LKLDRSFVHDIT

-811 AIISIGRNLRLTVVA
+811 AIISIGRNLHLTVVA
-826 EGVETQ
+826 EGVEDE
-832 AQCDLLIAQGY
+832 AQRDLLVAQGY

-853 ALPASDFERWLVQWS
+853 ALSAGELERWLEQWS
-868 ARRAR
+868 TRRH
-873 AGGNVGAQVLMASAR
+873 
-888 TPSNTP
+888 TPTP
-894 ATAPANT
+894 VQ
-901 RIKAPGSTDAPGAP
+901 S
-915 DSKDA
+915 